1 MVLGCPIGRGLSAFT
16 YRTST
21 VYGWPFQ
28 DHSANSSLCNSPTL
42 TALRSDRIPRHPPHN
57 GCCLTYGWVWAVSR
71 SLAATEEIEVSF
83 SSWGYLDDSVRPVCP
98 LGLCIHPS
106 VMRIYRTGF
115 PHSEISGSK
124 VVCTSPEL
132 IAACHVLHR
141 LPMPRHPPYALSSL
155 IQRAFKRDTALL
167 LPYELSKNVSGFL
180 MPEKFR
186 LLIGGD
192 NRARTGNLR
201 RARAAL
207 SQLSYIPEP
216 VRSFRKTWW
225 A

>member
-1 MVLGCPIGRGLSAFT
+1 
-16 YRTST
+16 
-21 VYGWPFQ
+21 
-28 DHSANSSLCNSPTL
+28 
-42 TALRSDRIPRHPPHN
+42 
-57 GCCLTYGWVWAVSR
+57 
-71 SLAATEEIEVSF
+71 
-83 SSWGYLDDSVRPVCP
+83 
-98 LGLCIHPS
+98 
-106 VMRIYRTGF
+106 MRIYRTGF

-180 MPEKFR
+180 VPEKFR

-207 SQLSYIPEP
+207 SQLSYIPKSLDDLSTNLVGLDRVELSTSRLSG
-216 VRSFRKTWW
+216 VRSNQLSYRPQISN
-225 A
+225 